1 MIFIL
6 MNKIIC
12 LRQVK
17 NIKEMNFCQI
27 TSNRLFQMNY
37 KIKKQLLRKNELW
50 PIELVKMEKKNRLVS
65 KI

>member
-12 LRQVK
+12 LRQVQNFK
-17 NIKEMNFCQI
+17 KMNFCQI

-50 PIELVKMEKKNRLVS
+50 PIELVKMEKKNKLVS

>member
-6 MNKIIC
+6 MNMIIC
-12 LRQVK
+12 LRQVQ

-50 PIELVKMEKKNRLVS
+50 PIELVKIEKKNKLVS